1 VRASVRALLD
11 GGATALVLHCDD
23 AAHAAVLDEVTRRGL
38 AVPHDVSVVS
48 VGATFDTTAFHPPI
62 DSVPLV
68 PQASCDLAV
77 DLAMRLVEGDD
88 VAPRVHRIEPGYQ
101 DRGSTA
107 PPP

>member
-1 VRASVRALLD
+1 MRALLD

-23 AAHAAVLDEVTRRGL
+23 AAHAAALDELAVRGL
-38 AVPHDVSVVS
+38 AVPDDVSVVS

-88 VAPRVHRIEPGYQ
+88 VAPGVHLIEPHYQ
-101 DRGSTA
+101 DLGSTA